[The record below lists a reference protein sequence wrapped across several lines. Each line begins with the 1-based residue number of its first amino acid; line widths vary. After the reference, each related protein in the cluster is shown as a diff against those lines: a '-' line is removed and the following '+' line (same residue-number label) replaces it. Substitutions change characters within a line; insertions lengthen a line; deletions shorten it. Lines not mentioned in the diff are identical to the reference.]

1 MDTVTVLV
9 LATALLIWP
18 TVRASRRLTALT
30 GSPSRVLRPPKP
42 STALLVLAGGLAGAA
57 LLGVGGAIA
66 GAISGAVAWRYGQ
79 SRRQLR
85 ERATAVEELAET
97 LRALVS
103 ELRAGAHPV
112 VAAETVAADAP
123 PGGAE
128 AMRAIAAA
136 ARMGG
141 DVERAVRETLFADVA
156 HAWALAQRHG
166 LPLAD
171 VLAAVVRDLDQR
183 VRFARQVHARMAGP
197 RMSAFVLAGLPL
209 VGIALGQVVGARPL
223 QMLSGTAVGQALL
236 VLGVALLCAGFLW
249 SGRLTRQVA
258 LP

>member
-1 MDTVTVLV
+1 MATLILLV
-9 LATALLIWP
+9 LAAVLLIWP
-18 TVRASRRLTALT
+18 TATASRRLTALI
-30 GSPSRVLRPPKP
+30 GPPRRVLRPPKP
-42 STALLVLAGGLAGAA
+42 STALLVIAGGVVGAA

-66 GAISGAVAWRYGQ
+66 GAISGAVAWRYWR
-79 SRRQLR
+79 SRQQLR
-85 ERATAVEELAET
+85 QRATAVDEFAET

-112 VAAETVAADAP
+112 IAAETVAANAP

-141 DVERAVRETLFADVA
+141 DVVQAVHEPLFADVA

-197 RMSAFVLAGLPL
+197 RTSAVVLAGLPL
-209 VGIALGQVVGARPL
+209 AGIALGQAVGADPIR
-223 QMLSGTAVGQALL
+223 MLSGSVAGQALL
-236 VLGVALLCAGFLW
+236 VLGVVLLCTGFLW

>member
-1 MDTVTVLV
+1 MAAVTMLV
-9 LATALLIWP
+9 LAAVLLIWP
-18 TVRASRRLTALT
+18 TATASRRLTALA
-30 GSPSRVLRPPKP
+30 GPSSRVLRPPKP
-42 STALLVLAGGLAGAA
+42 STALLVLAGGV
-57 LLGVGGAIA
+57 LGLVSLGIGGAIA
-66 GAISGAVAWRYGQ
+66 GAISGAVGWRYWR
-79 SRRQLR
+79 SRHRFRQ
-85 ERATAVEELAET
+85 RASAVEELTET

-123 PGGAE
+123 PAGAE

-141 DVERAVRETLFADVA
+141 DVEQAVREPLFADVA

-183 VRFARQVHARMAGP
+183 VRFARQLTARMTGP
-197 RMSAFVLAGLPL
+197 RTSAIVLAGLP
-209 VGIALGQVVGARPL
+209 VAGIALGQVVGAHPL
-223 QMLSGTAVGQALL
+223 RMLSGTVTGQALL
-236 VLGVALLCAGFLW
+236 VLGVLLMCAGFLW